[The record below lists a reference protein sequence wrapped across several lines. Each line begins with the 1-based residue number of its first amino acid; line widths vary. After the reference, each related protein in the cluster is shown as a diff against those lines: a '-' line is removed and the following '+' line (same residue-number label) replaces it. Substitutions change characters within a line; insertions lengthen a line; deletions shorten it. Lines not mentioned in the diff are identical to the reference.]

1 MFYCGGRREMMPALV
16 VPRKNPPPL
25 VWLCSPAPNPAVTA
39 LPLPL
44 PKLKVSS
51 PVLDAI
57 EPVNKFVVDVPSLTR
72 VLVLLTDTLV
82 KRRKKLALEM
92 TNCPAAKAMAGV
104 PAGGLVQGAP
114 CTASSLVNPL
124 V

>member
-1 MFYCGGRREMMPALV
+1 MYHWGGCRMIEPALV

-25 VWLCSPAPNPAVTA
+25 VWLCRTAPNPAVTA

-57 EPVNKFVVDVPSLTR
+57 EPVNEFVGRAPSLTR